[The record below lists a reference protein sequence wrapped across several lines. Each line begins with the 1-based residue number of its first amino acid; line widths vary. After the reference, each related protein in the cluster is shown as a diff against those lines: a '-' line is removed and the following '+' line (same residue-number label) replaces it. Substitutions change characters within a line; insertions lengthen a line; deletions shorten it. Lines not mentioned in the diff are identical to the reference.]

1 MDNIGAGIFL
11 FLGLTALFGLAAVVS
26 GIIAIFAS
34 GTAKM
39 VAAIVS
45 GVTFGIFCIP
55 VVYVAG
61 AYRSPNMEKERIK
74 VWGELVCAALDND
87 VEEVGRLL
95 KKKKNPNKIKERY
108 SPLTA
113 ACSHDADDDGKNEN
127 ADKILLLLLDAGA
140 DPNLGVPDFF
150 WLGGF
155 SYPIECAIAGERIE
169 ALRILMERGAEID
182 GYDVFVKKKKRNF
195 IFKPLQSAVGAGKYR
210 SADFL
215 LDSGAKTD
223 GFCYD
228 YKTCEKTRKTLVML
242 LLDNSYDEKGGAMKV
257 SVFGKLLSLG
267 TDVNARDE
275 RGRTAMHYCAD
286 SYNWERW
293 DERAPFAEKL
303 LSLGADINARTD
315 KGKTP
320 LMLGGLEYGSL
331 DEILS
336 VSSFLVS
343 HGADNSLRD
352 SDGKRALDIFLDKHE
367 KKDSWEKEE
376 MRKYDEIVSVLTPK
390 ESGAV
395 SLPEKNPS
403 KNLEIIGA
411 VSEIVSQKTELP
423 KTDGHV
429 MLADMCDGW

>member
-1 MDNIGAGIFL
+1 MDNIGTAILL

-61 AYRSPNMEKERIK
+61 ASRPRNMEKERIK

-242 LLDNSYDEKGGAMKV
+242 LLDNSDDEMGGAMKV

>member
-1 MDNIGAGIFL
+1 MDNIGTGIFL
-11 FLGLTALFGLAAVVS
+11 FLGLTALFGLAAVVA

-61 AYRSPNMEKERIK
+61 ASRPRNVEKERIK

-87 VEEVGRLL
+87 VEKVGRLL

-242 LLDNSYDEKGGAMKV
+242 LLDNSDDEKGGAMKV

>member
-1 MDNIGAGIFL
+1 MDNIGTAILL
-11 FLGLTALFGLAAVVS
+11 FLGLTAFFGLAAVVS

-61 AYRSPNMEKERIK
+61 ASRPPNMEKERIK

-242 LLDNSYDEKGGAMKV
+242 LLDNSDDEKGGAMKV
-257 SVFGKLLSLG
+257 SVFDKLLSLG

-275 RGRTAMHYCAD
+275 RGRTAMHYCTD

>member
-1 MDNIGAGIFL
+1 M
-11 FLGLTALFGLAAVVS
+11 
-26 GIIAIFAS
+26 
-34 GTAKM
+34 
-39 VAAIVS
+39 
-45 GVTFGIFCIP
+45 
-55 VVYVAG
+55 
-61 AYRSPNMEKERIK
+61 
-74 VWGELVCAALDND
+74 
-87 VEEVGRLL
+87 GRACLRGSRQRCRGSRETSQ
-95 KKKKNPNKIKERY
+95 KKKNPNKIKERY

>member
-1 MDNIGAGIFL
+1 MDNIGTAILL

-61 AYRSPNMEKERIK
+61 ASRPPNMEKERIK

>member
-1 MDNIGAGIFL
+1 MDNIGTGIFL

-61 AYRSPNMEKERIK
+61 ASRPRNVEKERIK

-242 LLDNSYDEKGGAMKV
+242 LLDNSEDEKGGAMKV

-429 MLADMCDGW
+429 MLSDMCDGW

>member
-1 MDNIGAGIFL
+1 MDNIGTGIFL

-61 AYRSPNMEKERIK
+61 ASRPPNVEKERIK

-242 LLDNSYDEKGGAMKV
+242 LLDNSDDEKDGAMKV

>member
-1 MDNIGAGIFL
+1 MDNIGTAILL
-11 FLGLTALFGLAAVVS
+11 FLGLTALFGLVAVVS

-61 AYRSPNMEKERIK
+61 ASRPPNMEKERIK

-242 LLDNSYDEKGGAMKV
+242 LLDNSDDEMGGAMKV

>member
-1 MDNIGAGIFL
+1 MDNIGTGIFL

-61 AYRSPNMEKERIK
+61 ASRPRNVEKERIK

-87 VEEVGRLL
+87 VEKVGRLL

-242 LLDNSYDEKGGAMKV
+242 LLDNSDDEKGGAMKV

>member
-1 MDNIGAGIFL
+1 MDNIGTAILL

-61 AYRSPNMEKERIK
+61 ASRPPNMEKERIK

-228 YKTCEKTRKTLVML
+228 YKTCEKMRKTLVML
-242 LLDNSYDEKGGAMKV
+242 LLDNSDDEEGGAMKV

-429 MLADMCDGW
+429 MLADMCDEW

>member
-1 MDNIGAGIFL
+1 MDNIGTAILL

-61 AYRSPNMEKERIK
+61 ASRPRNVEKERIK

-242 LLDNSYDEKGGAMKV
+242 LLDNSDDEKGGAMKV

-320 LMLGGLEYGSL
+320 LMLGLEYGSL

-343 HGADNSLRD
+343 HGADNSLHD

-403 KNLEIIGA
+403 KNPEIIGA

>member
-1 MDNIGAGIFL
+1 MDNIGTGIFL

-61 AYRSPNMEKERIK
+61 ASRPRNVEKERIK

-320 LMLGGLEYGSL
+320 LMLGLEYGSL

-352 SDGKRALDIFLDKHE
+352 SDGKRALDIFFDKHE

-395 SLPEKNPS
+395 SLPKKNPS

>member
-1 MDNIGAGIFL
+1 MDNIGTGIFL

-61 AYRSPNMEKERIK
+61 AYRPPNMEKERIK

-228 YKTCEKTRKTLVML
+228 YKTCEKTRNTLVMS
-242 LLDNSYDEKGGAMKV
+242 LLDNSDDEKGGAMKV

>member
-1 MDNIGAGIFL
+1 MDNIGTGIFL

-61 AYRSPNMEKERIK
+61 ASRPPNMEKERIK

-87 VEEVGRLL
+87 VEKVGRLL

-242 LLDNSYDEKGGAMKV
+242 LLDNSDDEQGGAMKV

>member
-1 MDNIGAGIFL
+1 MDNIGTAILL

-61 AYRSPNMEKERIK
+61 ASRPRNMEKERIK

-87 VEEVGRLL
+87 VEEVERLL

-242 LLDNSYDEKGGAMKV
+242 LLDNSDDEEGGAMKV

-423 KTDGHV
+423 KIDGHV

>member
-1 MDNIGAGIFL
+1 MDNIGSAILL
-11 FLGLTALFGLAAVVS
+11 FLGLTALFGLAAVVF

-61 AYRSPNMEKERIK
+61 AYRPPNMEKERIK

-150 WLGGF
+150 WQRGF

-228 YKTCEKTRKTLVML
+228 YETCEKTRKTLVML
-242 LLDNSYDEKGGAMKV
+242 LLDNSDDEKGGAMKV

-331 DEILS
+331 DDILS